1 MATNNNTNLH
11 EKSSHEVEVKK
22 KNFRWTMRMIVDLI
36 NYLADYKA
44 KMEYQSLDFDAD
56 RPQQIKEIRMEM
68 ARNMKM
74 ASSVQSPSPLRK
86 NHLLSCLWMEK
97 RLLDK

>member
-1 MATNNNTNLH
+1 
-11 EKSSHEVEVKK
+11 
-22 KNFRWTMRMIVDLI
+22 MIVALI
-36 NYLADYKA
+36 NCLADYKA

-56 RPQQIKEIRMEM
+56 RPQQIREIRMEM

-74 ASSVQSPSPLRK
+74 ASSVQSPSRLRK

-97 RLLDK
+97 RLLEK